1 MSKPDPITEAEWA
14 AMCDELE
21 ALGHRDPGP
30 LGLPAEREGWSVHRQ
45 LTAAG
50 HLQSWRGDVALA

>member
-21 ALGHRDPGP
+21 ALGHRDPGAVSSA
-30 LGLPAEREGWSVHRQ
+30 LILRA
-45 LTAAG
+45 AAG
-50 HLQSWRGDVALA
+50 AAE